1 MMITNSSNTNKK
13 YGVLFSVGAWMSI
26 AGIFSIPLLGNA
38 AHNIL
43 LGLPIILLL
52 FTKEIRQFP
61 ELLKENKTAL
71 LGALLFCLMII
82 SIFWSD
88 AESKYSI
95 KMLSKYREFILIP
108 LFMLYFSVERFRNI
122 AFATLYIAL
131 LLSLFFSYLIHY
143 DIVNYWE
150 NEHSISN
157 RIFHGISMSFFAYM
171 TLQASTIF
179 KRFRFLFIA
188 LFIVIVHNLF
198 FIENGRTGYL
208 LITSLTALFFLQTYK
223 LKGLFLIALAAT
235 FVAIALMSLPGLEK
249 IRIFDN
255 FEIFSNAK
263 ELSLLTL
270 QQIDVRIEYYVIAF
284 LTFTDSWLIGYG
296 VGGFPIAYEAQY
308 HSMTTFWRTTVN
320 AHNEFLQIGVQ
331 TGIGGIILFC
341 GFLLSLL
348 LSKSNYSLIQKQFCS
363 ALFVLLIISC
373 SFNSS
378 FLDHGDGTLFM
389 ILSALIAGKRWD
401 ETSDAPSAKGVNTQ

>member
-1 MMITNSSNTNKK
+1 
-13 YGVLFSVGAWMSI
+13 MSI

-52 FTKEIRQFP
+52 FTKRIRLFP
-61 ELLKENKTAL
+61 QLLKENKTAL
-71 LGALLFCLMII
+71 LGTLLFCLMAL
-82 SIFWSD
+82 SITWSD

-122 AFATLYIAL
+122 AFPTLYLAL
-131 LLSLFFSYLIHY
+131 LLSLLFSYLIHY

-179 KRFRFLFIA
+179 KRFKFLFIA
-188 LFIVIVHNLF
+188 LFLVIVHNLF

-208 LITSLTALFFLQTYK
+208 LIASLTALFLLQTFK
-223 LKGLFLIALAAT
+223 LKGLLLITLVGIFAA
-235 FVAIALMSLPGLEK
+235 VAVLFLPGLEK

-255 FEIFSNAK
+255 FEIFTNAQ
-263 ELSLLTL
+263 ELSLQTL
-270 QQIDVRIEYYVIAF
+270 QQIDVRIEYYIIAF

-296 VGGFPIAYEAQY
+296 IGGFPVAYEATY
-308 HSMTTFWRTTVN
+308 DSMTTFWRTTVN

-331 TGIGGIILFC
+331 TGITGIFLFFA
-341 GFLLSLL
+341 FLLSLL
-348 LSKSNYSLIQKQFCS
+348 LSKSGYPRIQRQFCS
-363 ALFVLLIISC
+363 ALFVLLFIAC
-373 SFNSS
+373 LFNSS
-378 FLDHGDGTLFM
+378 FLDHGDGTFFM
-389 ILSALIAGKRWD
+389 ILTALIAGNKWGNASQ
-401 ETSDAPSAKGVNTQ
+401 TPKAKAN

>member
-1 MMITNSSNTNKK
+1 MMITNSSEIKEQH
-13 YGVLFSVGAWMSI
+13 GLIFSIGAWMSI

-52 FTKEIRQFP
+52 FTKMIRLFP
-61 ELLKENKTAL
+61 QLLKENKTAL
-71 LGALLFCLMII
+71 LGTLLFCLMAL
-82 SIFWSD
+82 SITWSG

-122 AFATLYIAL
+122 AFPTLYLAL
-131 LLSLFFSYLIHY
+131 LLSLIFSYLIHY

-171 TLQASTIF
+171 TLQASAIF
-179 KRFRFLFIA
+179 KRFKFLFIA
-188 LFIVIVHNLF
+188 LFLIIVHNLF

-208 LITSLTALFFLQTYK
+208 LIASLTALFLLQTYK
-223 LKGLFLIALAAT
+223 LKGLLLITLVGVFAA
-235 FVAIALMSLPGLEK
+235 VAVLFLPGLEK

-255 FEIFSNAK
+255 FEIFTNAK
-263 ELSLLTL
+263 ELSLQTL
-270 QQIDVRIEYYVIAF
+270 QQIDVRIEYYIISF

-296 VGGFPIAYEAQY
+296 IGGFPVAYEATY
-308 HSMTTFWRTTVN
+308 DSMATFWRTTVN

-331 TGIGGIILFC
+331 TGITGVFLFLT
-341 GFLLSLL
+341 FLLSLL
-348 LSKSNYSLIQKQFCS
+348 LSKSDYPRVQRQFCS
-363 ALFVLLIISC
+363 ALFVLLFISC
-373 SFNSS
+373 LFNSS
-378 FLDHGDGTLFM
+378 FLDHGDGTFFM
-389 ILSALIAGKRWD
+389 ILTALIAGKKW
-401 ETSDAPSAKGVNTQ
+401 ENTSKTLAMKENQ

>member
-1 MMITNSSNTNKK
+1 MITNFSNATNKQ
-13 YGVLFSVGAWMSI
+13 YGVLFSIGAWMSI

-61 ELLKENKTAL
+61 KLLTENKTAL
-71 LGALLFCLMII
+71 LATFLFCFMII
-82 SIFWSD
+82 SILWSG

-95 KMLSKYREFILIP
+95 KILSKYREFILIP

-122 AFATLYIAL
+122 AFITLFIAL
-131 LLSLFFSYLIHY
+131 LLSLIFSYLIHY

-150 NEHSISN
+150 NQHSISN

-171 TLQASTIF
+171 TLQATMIF
-179 KRFRFLFIA
+179 KRFKFLFIL
-188 LFIVIVHNLF
+188 LFLIIVHNLF

-208 LITSLTALFFLQTYK
+208 LVVFLTALFFLQTFK
-223 LKGLFLIALAAT
+223 LKGLFIMSLATALAA
-235 FVAIALMSLPGLEK
+235 IAVIFSPEPET
-249 IRIFDN
+249 IRIFN
-255 FEIFSNAK
+255 NYEIFANAK
-263 ELSLLTL
+263 EFSLQTL
-270 QQIDVRIEYYVIAF
+270 QQIDIRIEFYIISF
-284 LTFTDSWLIGYG
+284 LTFADNWLMGYG
-296 VGGFPIAYEAQY
+296 MGGFPIAYEAQY
-308 HSMTTFWRTTVN
+308 NSMATFWKTTVN

-331 TGIGGIILFC
+331 TGIVGVALFC
-341 GFLLSLL
+341 GFLLSML

-363 ALFVLLIISC
+363 ALFVLIVISC

-389 ILSALIAGKRWD
+389 ILSALIAGKKWD
-401 ETSDAPSAKGVNTQ
+401 ESSDAPKMGVNT

>member
-1 MMITNSSNTNKK
+1 MITNSSNKNKQ
-13 YGVLFSVGAWMSI
+13 YGILFSIGAWMSI

-43 LGLPIILLL
+43 LGLPIIFLL
-52 FTKEIRQFP
+52 FTKEIRLFP
-61 ELLKENKTAL
+61 KLLAENKTAFL
-71 LGALLFCLMII
+71 STLLFGLMII
-82 SIFWSD
+82 STFWSD

-122 AFATLYIAL
+122 AFGTLYIAL
-131 LLSLFFSYLIHY
+131 LLSLIFSYLIHY

-171 TLQASTIF
+171 TLQAATLFRRF
-179 KRFRFLFIA
+179 KFLFIA
-188 LFIVIVHNLF
+188 LFLVIVHNLF

-223 LKGLFLIALAAT
+223 LKGLFLIALAVT
-235 FVAIALMSLPGLEK
+235 FAAIALMFLPGLEK

-263 ELSLLTL
+263 ELSLQTL
-270 QQIDVRIEYYVIAF
+270 QQIDVRIEYYIIAF

-296 VGGFPIAYEAQY
+296 IGGFPIAYEAQY
-308 HSMTTFWRTTVN
+308 NSMTTFWRTTVN

-331 TGIGGIILFC
+331 TGILGVVLFS

-348 LSKSNYSLIQKQFCS
+348 LSKFTYSRIQKQFCS

-389 ILSALIAGKRWD
+389 ILSALIAGKKWD
-401 ETSDAPSAKGVNTQ
+401 EPSNAPEMGVNT